1 MCNEQADMVSIPLSS
16 DAFAP
21 VAAPERPIPRRASWT
36 RHGLKV
42 ALRTGGI
49 TLAVGGAAY
58 LLAPAAAPVITIAAA
73 TAALAFELTRVGAT
87 LSRALEEISADIA
100 QTQPLMALAREL
112 PTRRPLPPMTGY
124 AIAPD
129 FALMLA
135 QMIADER
142 PELVVETGSGVSTLV
157 AAYALQKLGRGKVV
171 ALEHDRAYANQTR
184 ALIALHGLSAYAMV
198 IDAPIEPIDLGGKTY
213 RWYATRALEGLG
225 PIDLVVDDGPPRYVG
240 DMLRYASLPVLS
252 KLLAPRGTFVLDV
265 VGDEERV
272 VLERWRREFPVFAQ
286 EHLAT
291 RKGNVIL
298 RRSVR

>member
-1 MCNEQADMVSIPLSS
+1 MASIPLSS
-16 DAFAP
+16 DLFAP
-21 VAAPERPIPRRASWT
+21 VAAPEHTIPRPASWA
-36 RHGLKV
+36 RHGLEV
-42 ALRTGGI
+42 ALRAGGV

-58 LLAPAAAPVITIAAA
+58 LLAPAAAPVITVAAA
-73 TAALAFELTRVGAT
+73 TAALAFEVIRARATLTR
-87 LSRALEEISADIA
+87 ALDEIAADIG

-112 PTRRPLPPMTGY
+112 PTRRPLPAMTGY

-142 PELVVETGSGVSTLV
+142 PELIVETGSGVSTLV

-184 ALIALHGLSAYAMV
+184 ALIAQHGLSAYAIV
-198 IDAPIEPIDLGGKTY
+198 VDAPIEPVVLGGTTY
-213 RWYATRALEGLG
+213 RWYATRALEDLG

-240 DMLRYASLPVLS
+240 DMLRYASLPILS
-252 KLLAPRGTFVLDV
+252 KKLAPRGTFVLDV
-265 VGDEERV
+265 VGDEERI
-272 VLERWRREFPVFAQ
+272 VLQRWRREFPVFAQ

-298 RRSVR
+298 RRGVR